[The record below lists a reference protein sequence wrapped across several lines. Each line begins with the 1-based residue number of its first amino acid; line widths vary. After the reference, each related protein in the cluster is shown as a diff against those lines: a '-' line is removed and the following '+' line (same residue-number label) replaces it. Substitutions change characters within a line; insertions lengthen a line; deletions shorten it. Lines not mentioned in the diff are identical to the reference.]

1 MCPLST
7 CIAPAQ
13 WRLAKPFVRFAIAA
27 SLGLQKQR
35 DQSTGID
42 QEPRISRSGGSGSKN
57 NPEEQGAAE
66 ARIPRKQQG
75 NEEATRSMAVGSFP
89 GGKKEI

>member
-1 MCPLST
+1 
-7 CIAPAQ
+7 
-13 WRLAKPFVRFAIAA
+13 
-27 SLGLQKQR
+27 LGLQKQR

-75 NEEATRSMAVGSFP
+75 SRAGRRGDLIIPGDKNKQKGSFREIGSEFFFTKNREDAWRSGA
-89 GGKKEI
+89 GGEN